1 MPQVQ
6 KKHGPVYNR
15 VSNQSLET
23 ENKKPQTQKK
33 HEPVYDRV
41 TNQKLRAK
49 KTKFNALKFETG
61 TVTVNAANV
70 KPKL

>member
-1 MPQVQ
+1 MDPYVTGLIIRAQ
-6 KKHGPVYNR
+6 KLRTKCR
-15 VSNQSLET
+15 KR
-23 ENKKPQTQKK
+23 KKN
-33 HEPVYDRV
+33 HEPVYNRV

-61 TVTVNAANV
+61 TVTVNAVNV